1 EVFVTF
7 LSEGAGFRNSIGFY
21 SYPTNSPPK
30 SLADIKQIN
39 FIFPNASFL
48 GSNGSMLP
56 GDKISLGKF
65 SAGTTVAF
73 VLYSNGWNGS

>member
-1 EVFVTF
+1 MRKTNPQFLASDNASNIVLTKDAEVFVTF

-48 GSNGSMLP
+48 GSNGS
-56 GDKISLGKF
+56 
-65 SAGTTVAF
+65 
-73 VLYSNGWNGS
+73 